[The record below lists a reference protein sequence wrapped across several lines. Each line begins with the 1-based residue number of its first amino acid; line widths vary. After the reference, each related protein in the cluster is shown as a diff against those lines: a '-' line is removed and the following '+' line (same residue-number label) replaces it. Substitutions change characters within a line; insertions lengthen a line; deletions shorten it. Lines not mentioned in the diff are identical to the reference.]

1 MAYRKWQLQIDNGEP
16 RWGDPMSYY
25 AARDAWNSVILDDV
39 VLQVGE
45 EVQRWQCGPC
55 LVYPDDHKPATDL
68 SHLQRVTDGVSA
80 LDVYREC
87 FADVES
93 CLDTEDCVR
102 ILVNLDTSAQGPAAT
117 EEFLLNHLGPAL
129 INALEDRDQVL
140 VEFHDIWPLGPR
152 DWPVRKRLEW
162 VGDRQGFGSV
172 FNDKTKVFCVALV

>member
-45 EVQRWQCGPC
+45 EMQRWQCGPC

-93 CLDTEDCVR
+93 SIADLATRARTGR
-102 ILVNLDTSAQGPAAT
+102 IGMGELTGGTFTISNGGVYGSMMSTPI
-117 EEFLLNHLGPAL
+117 LNPVSYTHLRAHET
-129 INALEDRDQVL
+129 A
-140 VEFHDIWPLGPR
+140 
-152 DWPVRKRLEW
+152 
-162 VGDRQGFGSV
+162 S
-172 FNDKTKVFCVALV
+172 